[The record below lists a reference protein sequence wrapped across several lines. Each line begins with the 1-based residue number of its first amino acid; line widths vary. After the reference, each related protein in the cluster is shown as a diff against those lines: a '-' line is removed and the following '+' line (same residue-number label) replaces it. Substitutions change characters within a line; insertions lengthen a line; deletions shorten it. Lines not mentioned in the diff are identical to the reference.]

1 MMEHNPTREYVL
13 LILVTLIG
21 SEFDYDDVALQQYSA
36 GKRKK
41 ERERD
46 TPQ

>member
-21 SEFDYDDVALQQYSA
+21 SEFDYDDIIALQQYSA
-36 GKRKK
+36 GKERK
-41 ERERD
+41 RERD